1 MGLPPFEARVRR
13 LAVELFAPDPHPRIE
28 SRPDKAWLD
37 LGRGG
42 IWGTHGIDK
51 LTRLTLLAH
60 KYRLYAQI
68 QLHETAQRLLL
79 LPRNATPGDPAYHPG
94 LGDLV
99 ARAYAAAGKSVPPV
113 ATQLEE
119 ARQLLH
125 SLLSIAETF
134 TCQDELSE
142 QETADLD
149 TAKRFLERT
158 RP

>member
-13 LAVELFAPDPHPRIE
+13 LATELFDPDPPPRPE
-28 SRPDKAWLD
+28 VKADKAWID

-42 IWGTHGIDK
+42 LWGTHGTDK
-51 LTRLTLLAH
+51 LTRLTLLSH

-68 QLHETAQRLLL
+68 QFLDTGLRLLL
-79 LPRNATPGDPAYHPG
+79 LPRSASPQDSTFHPG

-99 ARAYAAAGKSVPPV
+99 ARAYAVAGKSAPPL
-113 ATQLEE
+113 ASQLDE
-119 ARQLLH
+119 AREILH
-125 SLLSIAETF
+125 SILAITETF
-134 TCQDELSE
+134 ACPDDLSE
-142 QETADLD
+142 PESKDLD

>member
-28 SRPDKAWLD
+28 SRPDKAWLE

-42 IWGTHGIDK
+42 IWGTHGNEK
-51 LTRLTLLAH
+51 LTHLTLLAH

-68 QLHETAQRLLL
+68 QLQDTAQRLLL
-79 LPRNATPGDPAYHPG
+79 LPRNATPGDPAFHPG

-99 ARAYAAAGKSVPPV
+99 VRAYAAAGKSAPPL
-113 ATQLEE
+113 AGQLEA
-119 ARQLLH
+119 ARMLLH
-125 SLLSIAETF
+125 SLLTIAETF
-134 TCQDELSE
+134 TYRDELSE
-142 QETADLD
+142 QESADLD
-149 TAKRFLERT
+149 AAKLFLERT